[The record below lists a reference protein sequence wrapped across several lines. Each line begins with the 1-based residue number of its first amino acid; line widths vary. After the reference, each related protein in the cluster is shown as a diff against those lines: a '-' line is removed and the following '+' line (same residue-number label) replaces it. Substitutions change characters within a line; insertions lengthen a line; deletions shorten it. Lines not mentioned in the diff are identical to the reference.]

1 MQPRLELDLLM
12 LTLKLTLL
20 LKLEMGWLA
29 EAYVKEDSDLEDST
43 CASAAATP
51 KQDKTA
57 AGTSG
62 IVISQVDAE
71 AKTK

>member
-1 MQPRLELDLLM
+1 M

-29 EAYVKEDSDLEDST
+29 EAYVKEDSDSEDSA

-62 IVISQVDAE
+62 IVIHR
-71 AKTK
+71 